1 MKKKERP
8 YLMNEYI
15 FFGVISAR
23 NKTSLANNRLK
34 KVRNTKKK

>member
-15 FFGVISAR
+15 FFGVIPAR
-23 NKTSLANNRLK
+23 NKTSLANRLK